1 MQSRSRFTT
10 QSCSSILTLRRSP
23 AAVLSPTFR
32 LRASPI
38 LIQRQ
43 QEMVPFGG
51 FNTLAY
57 GDMARIFASP
67 GPIYEPEARRPDYR
81 RAGRALFAAGF
92 RKGDVIHNQGS
103 MRG

>member
-1 MQSRSRFTT
+1 
-10 QSCSSILTLRRSP
+10 
-23 AAVLSPTFR
+23 
-32 LRASPI
+32 
-38 LIQRQ
+38 
-43 QEMVPFGG
+43 MVPFGG